1 MPTKTPTKIAVF
13 ATSEPAAS
21 PAGPPALHAD
31 PAAVLV
37 RARELIAARSP
48 GIAVPIL
55 DRALAAGTITQAER
69 AALLRELVGAGGPQ
83 QGQLSLA
90 AQRLRAQVAAA
101 IARATPGIA
110 RPLLDEAVAS
120 RRLTASQRMRIT
132 HHLGGGMSR
141 RVCSA
146 A

>member
-1 MPTKTPTKIAVF
+1 MPTRTPTKIAVF
-13 ATSEPAAS
+13 ATSEPAALPTV
-21 PAGPPALHAD
+21 PAALHAE
-31 PAAVLV
+31 PAAVLA

-83 QGQLSLA
+83 QGQLSLP
-90 AQRLRAQVAAA
+90 AQRLRAQVGAA
-101 IARATPGIA
+101 IARATPALA

-120 RRLTASQRMRIT
+120 RRLTPSQRMRVT
-132 HHLGGGMSR
+132 HSLRGGMSR